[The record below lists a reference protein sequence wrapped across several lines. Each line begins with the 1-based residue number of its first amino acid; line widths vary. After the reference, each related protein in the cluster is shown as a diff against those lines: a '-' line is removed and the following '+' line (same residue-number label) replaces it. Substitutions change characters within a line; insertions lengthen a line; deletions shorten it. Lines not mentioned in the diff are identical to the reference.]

1 MIMLCVCIHLM
12 YNSLILLKYWYNL
25 QQAGRR
31 TYASVVKSSRTTQQ
45 QAGDNYHNATVS
57 NSTQTRKL
65 IPYLGDLLLK
75 GILLRF

>member
-12 YNSLILLKYWYNL
+12 YNSLILLKYWYDL
-25 QQAGRR
+25 KQAGRR

-45 QAGDNYHNATVS
+45 QAGDNYHNT

-75 GILLRF
+75 GILFRF

>member
-1 MIMLCVCIHLM
+1 M

-45 QAGDNYHNATVS
+45 QAGEQLMFIQTS
-57 NSTQTRKL
+57 NSH
-65 IPYLGDLLLK
+65 LK
-75 GILLRF
+75 SGAVMVVILW